1 VRDTHIYFSEGLIAT
16 VLPLL
21 HFSTTGTKFALMGEG
36 AVLGLKPAA
45 TVFQAALQ
53 YEKQIYQTRR
63 WRKKKCFKYKF

>member
-1 VRDTHIYFSEGLIAT
+1 
-16 VLPLL
+16 
-21 HFSTTGTKFALMGEG
+21 MGEG